1 MIRAVPELD
10 LDGGL
15 ARLGYTSF
23 RPGQREAIETLLA
36 RGRLLQVAPTG
47 GGKSLTYQLPASLLP
62 GTSLV
67 ISPLV
72 SLMNDQVQALL
83 ARGVPATFLAAT
95 LSAGEMR
102 ERLAR
107 LRAGDYKLAYVA
119 PERLAYPGFR
129 AMALELGAPLVAIDE
144 AHCISEWGHDFRPD
158 YLEIGGLVAE
168 LRPRLVLACTATAT
182 PVVRDEILVRLGLG
196 SDTPQ
201 LLQGFA
207 RPNLALRARLVTSER
222 ERERQ
227 VDAQLEE
234 ALGAPG
240 AARGTAIV
248 YAPTRRSTEEEAA
261 RLAARGWRADGYHA
275 GMTGDTRTRVQRAFA
290 AGELELVVAT
300 NAFGMGIDRADV
312 RAVVHLAPPGSVEAY
327 YQEVGR
333 AGRDGQEAFGLLLH
347 SPGDLPLR
355 RRLIESGGGGEA
367 PRPEVVEHKWGLFLD
382 LMRWAEGGSCRHDAI
397 LRYFGDE
404 AETLAGC
411 GRCDVCRQIGGGDE
425 ASEEETSLLVRKAL
439 SAVARVDRRYGLG
452 AAVKLLAG
460 VPDPRLSRAGLDR
473 TPTYGALRGH
483 GEPWLTQLLRRCV
496 TAGWVDFTPGDK
508 PLVLLTGSGRAV
520 MKGERPARL
529 VLPREHDGET
539 SRPSRG
545 AAASSAGTRGG
556 SRSGAGV
563 GAGVARGA
571 RSADGADPDVLP
583 AEAASLFEALRAL
596 RSELARA
603 DSVPA
608 YVVASDR
615 TLRDIALLRPRG
627 LEALQLAHGIGP
639 AKAERYGERILE
651 VVARAAPPA

>member
-1 MIRAVPELD
+1 MIRAVPDLD
-10 LDGGL
+10 LDLGL
-15 ARLGYTSF
+15 ARLGYEAF
-23 RPGQREAIETLLA
+23 RPGQREAIETLLEK
-36 RGRLLQVAPTG
+36 GRLLQVAPTG

-72 SLMNDQVQALL
+72 SLMHDQVEALT

-95 LSAGEMR
+95 LSAAEMR

-107 LRAGDYKLAYVA
+107 LRAGAFKLAYVA

-129 AMALELGAPLVAIDE
+129 ALALDLGAPLVAIDE
-144 AHCISEWGHDFRPD
+144 AHCISEWGHDFRPE
-158 YLEIGGLVAE
+158 YLSIGGLLAE

-182 PVVRDEILVRLGLG
+182 PIVRDEILVRLGLG
-196 SDTPQ
+196 TDTPQ

-207 RPNLALRARLVTSER
+207 RPNLALRARHVTSER
-222 ERERQ
+222 ERARF
-227 VDAQLEE
+227 VDVQLEE

-248 YAPTRRSTEEEAA
+248 YAPTRRSTEEESA

-275 GMTGDTRTRVQRAFA
+275 GMTGETRTRVQRAFA
-290 AGELELVVAT
+290 EGALEVVVAT

-312 RAVVHLAPPGSVEAY
+312 RAVIHLAPPGSVEAY

-355 RRLIESGGGGEA
+355 RRLLESGGGGEA
-367 PRPEVVEHKWGLFLD
+367 PRPEVVEHKWSLFLD

-411 GRCDVCRQIGGGDE
+411 GRCDVCRQIGGDA
-425 ASEEETSLLVRKAL
+425 ASDEETSLLVRKAL
-439 SAVARVDRRYGLG
+439 SAVARVDRRYGLT

-460 VPDPRLSRAGLDR
+460 VPDPRLQRAGLDR
-473 TPTYGALRGH
+473 TPTYGALREH
-483 GEPWLTQLLRRCV
+483 SEPWLTQLLRRCV
-496 TAGWVDFTPGDK
+496 TAGWVDFTPGEK
-508 PLVLLTGSGRAV
+508 PVVLLTGSGRAV

-529 VLPREHDGET
+529 VLPREHEAE
-539 SRPSRG
+539 
-545 AAASSAGTRGG
+545 AA
-556 SRSGAGV
+556 RS
-563 GAGVARGA
+563 ARGA
-571 RSADGADPDVLP
+571 SGASASRGQPGAGAARSPAEPDMLP
-583 AEAASLFEALRAL
+583 AEAASLFEELRLL

-603 DSVPA
+603 ENVPA

-627 LEALQLAHGIGP
+627 LEMLKLAHGIGP
-639 AKAERYGERILE
+639 AKAERYGARILE
-651 VVARAAPPA
+651 VVARAVASA

>member
-1 MIRAVPELD
+1 MSGLD

-15 ARLGYTSF
+15 ARLGYVAF
-23 RPGQREAIETLLA
+23 RPGQREAIETLLE

-72 SLMNDQVQALL
+72 SLMQDQVQALT

-95 LSAGEMR
+95 LSAQEMR

-107 LRAGDYKLAYVA
+107 LRAGAFKLAYVA

-129 AMALELGAPLVAIDE
+129 ALALELGAPLVAIDE
-144 AHCISEWGHDFRPD
+144 AHCISEWGHDFRPE
-158 YLEIGGLVAE
+158 YLAIGGLVAE

-182 PVVRDEILVRLGLG
+182 PIVRDEILVRLGLET
-196 SDTPQ
+196 DTPQ

-207 RPNLALRARLVTSER
+207 RPNLALRARHVSSER
-222 ERERQ
+222 ERAKQ

-248 YAPTRRSTEEEAA
+248 YAPTRRATEEEAA
-261 RLAARGWRADGYHA
+261 RLSARGWRADGYHA
-275 GMTGDTRTRVQRAFA
+275 GMAGETRTRVQRAFA
-290 AGELELVVAT
+290 AGGLELVVAT

-312 RAVVHLAPPGSVEAY
+312 RAVIHLAPPGSVEAY

-355 RRLIESGGGGEA
+355 RRLLESGGGGDA
-367 PRPEVVEHKWGLFLD
+367 PRPEVIEHKWSLFLD

-411 GRCDVCRQIGGGDE
+411 GRCDVCRQIGGGETSE
-425 ASEEETSLLVRKAL
+425 AETSLLVRKAL
-439 SAVARVDRRYGLG
+439 SAVARVDRRYGLT

-460 VPDPRLSRAGLDR
+460 VPDPRLQRAGLDR
-473 TPTYGALRGH
+473 TPTYGILREH
-483 GEPWLTQLLRRCV
+483 SEAWLTQLLRRCV
-496 TAGWVDFTPGDK
+496 TAGFVDFTPGEK
-508 PLVLLTGSGRAV
+508 PVVLLTGQGRAV
-520 MKGERPARL
+520 MKGDRPARL
-529 VLPREHDGET
+529 VLPREHEGGA
-539 SRPSRG
+539 SAGPSRG
-545 AAASSAGTRGG
+545 AQVPR
-556 SRSGAGV
+556 SRTAE
-563 GAGVARGA
+563 A
-571 RSADGADPDVLP
+571 PDVLP
-583 AEAASLFEALRAL
+583 VEAASLFEALRAL
-596 RSELARA
+596 RSELARQ

-615 TLRDIALLRPRG
+615 TLRDIALLRPG
-627 LEALQLAHGIGP
+627 GIESLKLAHGIGP
-639 AKAERYGERILE
+639 AKAERYGARILA
-651 VVARAAPPA
+651 VVAQAAPNP